1 MSFENKYV
9 YMKSIKAEMSKSP
22 EDIVILQV
30 PVIHN
35 FPVEPYGRREERNQ
49 YNFA

>member
-22 EDIVILQV
+22 EDSNLTGTC
-30 PVIHN
+30 
-35 FPVEPYGRREERNQ
+35 YS
-49 YNFA
+49 